1 MNEGMD
7 FALLHRCGDL
17 LLILLEPSL
26 EVKRLKNFLVFELLP
41 LLYFQELV
49 EALQVS
55 LFDWSDFFSA
65 QFRLVFKLV
74 LSVLVVIL
82 DYIKKHLLDVPEFA
96 KFIIFVINLEQ
107 LLFRWELAIFSFEA
121 VRFAL

>member
-1 MNEGMD
+1 MNEGID

-55 LFDWSDFFSA
+55 FFD
-65 QFRLVFKLV
+65 
-74 LSVLVVIL
+74 
-82 DYIKKHLLDVPEFA
+82 
-96 KFIIFVINLEQ
+96 
-107 LLFRWELAIFSFEA
+107 
-121 VRFAL
+121 